1 MDAEKIAKLGLFLEK
16 WSAAGYPYAE
26 GEQRDLAESVFSE
39 LYQLQGE
46 DNAAAKNAIRELG
59 KHITKPELTDFDL
72 RVHFADM
79 MNGFG
84 FTDKQL
90 ELFNNHLET
99 TEIYTVLPMER
110 LVRPSVMHP
119 VCDEKTS
126 RAYQMRVE
134 KIVDALVKAPGE
146 PNQTLAKLLEEC
158 SVIYSFEKNE
168 RPDAAM
174 SSVFVDG
181 KVRPLLEIQSGLMDS
196 KISDDELAVTIA
208 HELGHWIDDSRRPAD
223 YLGKDKLWQ
232 ECFADMVGYKM
243 VKNAG
248 YNADLMIKER
258 QEFAEEHR
266 AYQEAQGRKLPE
278 ETIFEKRAMLL
289 RQAFGVKREIQDINA
304 LKQERFNAR

>member
-46 DNAAAKNAIRELG
+46 DNAAA
-59 KHITKPELTDFDL
+59 
-72 RVHFADM
+72 
-79 MNGFG
+79 
-84 FTDKQL
+84 
-90 ELFNNHLET
+90 
-99 TEIYTVLPMER
+99 
-110 LVRPSVMHP
+110 
-119 VCDEKTS
+119 
-126 RAYQMRVE
+126 
-134 KIVDALVKAPGE
+134 
-146 PNQTLAKLLEEC
+146 
-158 SVIYSFEKNE
+158 
-168 RPDAAM
+168 
-174 SSVFVDG
+174 
-181 KVRPLLEIQSGLMDS
+181 
-196 KISDDELAVTIA
+196 
-208 HELGHWIDDSRRPAD
+208 
-223 YLGKDKLWQ
+223 
-232 ECFADMVGYKM
+232 
-243 VKNAG
+243 KNAG